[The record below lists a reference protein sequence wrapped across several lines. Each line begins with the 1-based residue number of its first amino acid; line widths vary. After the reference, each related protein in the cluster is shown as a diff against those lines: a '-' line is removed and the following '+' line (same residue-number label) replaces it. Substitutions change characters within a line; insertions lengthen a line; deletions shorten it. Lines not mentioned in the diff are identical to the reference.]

1 MSPPRKTLLL
11 LFIFSVAMGFLE
23 TAVVVYLREIYYPS
37 GFRFPLVPIPG
48 PMALVE
54 VLREAATVV
63 MLVAI
68 GWLAGKST
76 AQRFCYFLFCFAVW
90 DIFYYVFLKLL
101 LGWPESLFTFDILF
115 LIPVPW
121 TGPVLAPCLASLTMI
136 LLTVIVDYYLEKNIP
151 VRFRPLEW
159 WLLTCGA
166 VVMIASFVR
175 DYFIYATH
183 HVSESASAEANGRN
197 LFDDF
202 SRYIP
207 QSYSW
212 PLFIIGEAMILAT
225 IVLLIR
231 RLNRVGRLRPV

>member
-1 MSPPRKTLLL
+1 MSPLRKTLLL
-11 LFIFSVAMGFLE
+11 LFIFSVAMGFME
-23 TAVVVYLREIYYPS
+23 TAVVVYLREIYYPA

-63 MLVAI
+63 MLITI
-68 GWLAGKST
+68 GMLAGKSA
-76 AQRFCYFLFCFAVW
+76 AQRFCFFLFCFAVW

-136 LLTVIVDYYLEKNIP
+136 FLTVILVYYQEKNIP
-151 VRFRPLEW
+151 VRFLPMEW
-159 WLLTCGA
+159 WLLTSGA
-166 VVMIASFVR
+166 AVMIASFVR
-175 DYFIYATH
+175 DYFVYATQGGSQD
-183 HVSESASAEANGRN
+183 VVTGNTRN

-202 SRYIP
+202 SQYVP

-212 PLFIIGEAMILAT
+212 LLFLSGEVMILVSV
-225 IVLLIR
+225 VLIIR
-231 RLNRVGRLRPV
+231 RLNRVGRLRPL